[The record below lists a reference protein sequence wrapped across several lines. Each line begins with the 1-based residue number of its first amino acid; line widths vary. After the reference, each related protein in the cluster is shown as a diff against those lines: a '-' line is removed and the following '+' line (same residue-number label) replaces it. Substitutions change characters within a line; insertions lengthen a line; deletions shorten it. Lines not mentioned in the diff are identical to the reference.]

1 MEIMKKLILGSA
13 AFVTLIAPALA
24 ESPERVQETVIYT
37 FTGSNSDGI
46 QPLGDGT
53 PGSDLRIKYLRR
65 LAQAP

>member
-24 ESPERVQETVIYT
+24 ESPQRVQETVIYT

-46 QPLGDGT
+46 QPLGDG
-53 PGSDLRIKYLRR
+53 G
-65 LAQAP
+65 